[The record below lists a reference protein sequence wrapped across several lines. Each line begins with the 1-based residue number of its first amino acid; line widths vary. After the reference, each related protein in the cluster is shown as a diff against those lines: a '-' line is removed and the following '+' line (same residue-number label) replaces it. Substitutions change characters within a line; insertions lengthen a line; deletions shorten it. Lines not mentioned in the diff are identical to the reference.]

1 MRGLIRFMKK
11 NYKIILA
18 TLLLCAGLWSFKA
31 FKKEDTEKDKV
42 LIELLVF
49 VLKQAHYNAVPV
61 DDEFSKAMFDT
72 YLENMDPYKRYFLE
86 SDINE
91 FSKYKLALD
100 DLMLS
105 SDLSFFDLTYNRLNK
120 RIKESESIYKEIL
133 DKPVDFD
140 IEEIINTNYD
150 SIGYAKTPA
159 ELKDRWRQQLKHSL
173 ASSIYTTQKIEEDK
187 VKKDSTYVAKTF
199 VEIEKDAR
207 EKSAKNL
214 NDFYE
219 IISELERKD
228 WFSVYINSF
237 TENFDPHSQYF
248 APNDK
253 ERFDSSISGTLEGIG
268 ARLQKKNDYVELNEL
283 IPGGPAWKNKEIEQ
297 GDIIIKVAQA
307 NEEPIDIGGMRLD
320 DVVSKIKGKKGTE
333 VRLTVRK
340 VDGTIKE
347 ISIIRDIVELEDT
360 YAKSSIINL
369 NDEKYGIIH
378 LPKFYINFEDA
389 NARDA
394 YKDVALEVQRLKE
407 AGVDGIVMDLRN
419 NGGGSLQTV
428 VEMVGLFI
436 EQGPVVQVKGSGKS
450 KQVLTDDNPATTWD
464 KPLVVLVNQFSASAS
479 EIFAAAI
486 QDYNRGIVMG
496 SKHTFGKGTVQNMI
510 DLNSL
515 MRRNTFGDMGALKT
529 TIQKFYRVNGG
540 STQIKG
546 VESDII
552 LPDRMS
558 YIDTG
563 ERDMK
568 KALPW
573 DKIEPAN
580 YKPLANDFSGIIE
593 ASNERVKANPQF
605 ILIDENAQ
613 LIKERQ
619 SDDFEN
625 LQYTAYKTKQ
635 QDNEKKIS
643 RFKEINNYDNNLKFT
658 SLPYEVEML
667 AIDTTYKSRIEDW
680 HKQLKKDVYVEEA
693 VNVLH
698 DLATQKTQP
707 KNTAATKP
715 KKFLGIF

>member
-1 MRGLIRFMKK
+1 MKGLITFMKK

-49 VLKQAHYNAVPV
+49 VLKQAHYNSVAIN
-61 DDEFSKAMFDT
+61 DEFSKAMFDT
-72 YLENMDPYKRYFLE
+72 YIDNLDPSKRYFLE
-86 SDINE
+86 SDIQE

-105 SDLSFFDLTYNRLNK
+105 SDLSFFDLTYNRLMQ
-120 RIKESESIYKEIL
+120 RMKESKSIYKDVLSQPI
-133 DKPVDFD
+133 DF
-140 IEEIINTNYD
+140 EVAEVINTNYD
-150 SIGYAKTPA
+150 SIPYAKTPE
-159 ELKDRWRQQLKHSL
+159 ELKDRWRLQLKYGL
-173 ASSIYTTQKIEEDK
+173 AGSIYTAQKIEEDK
-187 VKKDSTYVAKTF
+187 KEKDPEYKVKTF
-199 VEIEKDAR
+199 AELEKDAR
-207 EKSAKNL
+207 EKSIKNL
-214 NDFYE
+214 DDFYE
-219 IISELERKD
+219 IVDDLERKD

-248 APNDK
+248 APSDK
-253 ERFDSSISGTLEGIG
+253 ERFDSSMSGTLEGIG

-297 GDIIIKVAQA
+297 GDIIIKVGQGK
-307 NEEPIDIGGMRLD
+307 EEPIDIAGMRLD

-360 YAKSSIINL
+360 YAKSSIIDFNG
-369 NDEKYGIIH
+369 ERYGIIH
-378 LPKFYINFEDA
+378 LPKFYINFEDIK
-389 NARDA
+389 ARDA
-394 YKDVALEVQRLKE
+394 YKDVSAEVDRLKN
-407 AGVDGIVMDLRN
+407 AGVQGIIMDLRD

-428 VEMVGLFI
+428 VDMVGLFI
-436 EQGPVVQVKGSGKS
+436 EQGPVVQVKGSNKS
-450 KQVLTDDNPATTWD
+450 KQVLTDDNTSVLWE

-486 QDYNRGIVMG
+486 QDYNRGVIMG
-496 SKHTFGKGTVQNMI
+496 SKHTYGKGTVQNMI
-510 DLNSL
+510 DLNTL

-552 LPDRMS
+552 LPEKLS

-573 DKIEPAN
+573 DKIEAAN
-580 YKPLANDFSGIIE
+580 YKKLDNNFANVIA
-593 ASNERVKANPQF
+593 ASNERVKQNPQF
-605 ILIDENAQ
+605 ILIDENAK
-613 LIKERQ
+613 LIAERQ
-619 SDDFEN
+619 KQDIEN
-625 LQYTAYKTKQ
+625 LKFADYKAKQ
-635 QDNEKKIS
+635 QESEEKIAK
-643 RFKEINNYDNNLKFT
+643 FKEISKYQNNLKFT
-658 SLPYEVEML
+658 SVPYEQEL
-667 AIDTTYKSRIEDW
+667 LKIDTTHKSRIEDW
-680 HKQLKKDVYVEEA
+680 HKQLGKDVYIEEA

-698 DLATQKTQP
+698 DLSKEQAKNKKT
-707 KNTAATKP
+707 TASKS

>member
-1 MRGLIRFMKK
+1 MKGLIGFMKR
-11 NYKIILA
+11 NYKIIIA
-18 TLLLCAGLWSFKA
+18 TLLLCAGLWSFNV
-31 FKKEDTEKDKV
+31 FKKNDSEKDKV

-49 VLKQAHYNAVPV
+49 VLKQAHYSAVEV
-61 DDEFSKAMFDT
+61 NDDFSKAMFST
-72 YLENMDPYKRYFLE
+72 YIDNIDPSKRYFLE

-105 SDLSFFDLTYNRLNK
+105 SDLSFFDLTYNRLMQ
-120 RIKESESIYKEIL
+120 RIKESESIYKDIL
-133 DKPVDFD
+133 SKPIDFNVD
-140 IEEIINTNYD
+140 EVINTNYD
-150 SIGYAKTPA
+150 SIPFAKTPE
-159 ELKDRWRQQLKHSL
+159 ELRERWRLQLKYGL
-173 ASSIYTTQKIEEDK
+173 AGSIYTTQKIEEDK
-187 VKKDSTYVAKTF
+187 KAKDPNYQMKSF
-199 VEIEKDAR
+199 EEIEKDAR
-207 EKSAKNL
+207 EKSLKNL
-214 NDFYE
+214 NDFYD
-219 IISELERKD
+219 IIDDLERKD

-248 APNDK
+248 APTDK
-253 ERFDSSISGTLEGIG
+253 ERFDSSMSGTLEGIG

-297 GDIIIKVAQA
+297 GDIIIKVAQGSG
-307 NEEPIDIGGMRLD
+307 EPIDIAGMRLD

-340 VDGTIKE
+340 VDGSIKE

-360 YAKSSIINL
+360 YAKSSIIDFNG
-369 NDEKYGIIH
+369 EKYGIIY
-378 LPKFYINFEDA
+378 LPKFYINFEDVK
-389 NARDA
+389 ARDA
-394 YKDVALEVQRLKE
+394 YKDVALEVERLKT
-407 AGVDGIVMDLRN
+407 AGVTGIIMDLRD

-428 VEMVGLFI
+428 VDMVGLFV
-436 EQGPVVQVKGSGKS
+436 EEGPVVQVKGSGKN
-450 KQVLTDDNPATTWD
+450 KQVLTDDNSAILWD

-486 QDYNRGIVMG
+486 QDYNRGIIMG

-515 MRRNTFGDMGALKT
+515 MRRNSFGDMGALKT

-540 STQIKG
+540 STQIRG

-558 YIDTG
+558 YLDTG

-580 YKPLANDFSGIIE
+580 YKKLNNDFSPVIE
-593 ASNERVKANPQF
+593 ASKLRIQQNPQF
-605 ILIDENAQ
+605 VLIDENAK
-613 LIKERQ
+613 LIYERQ
-619 SDDFEN
+619 NSDIEKLKYSD
-625 LQYTAYKTKQ
+625 YKAVQ
-635 QDNEKKIS
+635 QDNEQKIS
-643 RFKEINNYDNNLKFT
+643 RFKELNKYNNNLKFS

-667 AIDTTYKSRIEDW
+667 QVDTTYKSRIDDW
-680 HKQLKKDVYVEEA
+680 HKQLVKDVYVEEA

-698 DLATQKTQP
+698 DLSTQKTS
-707 KNTAATKP
+707 KKTVETKP

>member
-1 MRGLIRFMKK
+1 MKGLIAFMKK

-18 TLLLCAGLWSFKA
+18 TLLLCAGLWSFNS
-31 FKKEDTEKDKV
+31 FKKQDTEKDKV

-49 VLKQAHYNAVPV
+49 VLKQAHYNSIPIN
-61 DDEFSKAMFDT
+61 DEFSKAMFDS
-72 YLENMDPYKRYFLE
+72 YIENIDPYKRYFLE

-105 SDLSFFDLTYNRLNK
+105 SDLSFFDLTYNRLTK

-133 DKPVDFD
+133 SEPVDFTV
-140 IEEIINTNYD
+140 EEVINTNFD
-150 SIGYAKTPA
+150 SIPYAKTPE
-159 ELKDRWRQQLKHSL
+159 ELKERWRLQLKHAL
-173 ASSIYTTQKIEEDK
+173 AGSIYTTQKIEEDK
-187 VKKDSTYVAKTF
+187 KAKDTEYQVKSF
-199 VEIEKDAR
+199 EEIEKDAR
-207 EKSAKNL
+207 EKSMKNL

-219 IISELERKD
+219 IIDDLERKD

-253 ERFDSSISGTLEGIG
+253 ERFDASISGTLEGIG

-307 NEEPIDIGGMRLD
+307 NQEPIDIGGMRLD

-347 ISIIRDIVELEDT
+347 VSIIRDIVELEDT
-360 YAKSSIINL
+360 YAKSSIINF

-378 LPKFYINFEDA
+378 LPKFYINFEDV

-394 YKDVALEVQRLKE
+394 YKDVALEVQRLNE
-407 AGVDGIVMDLRN
+407 AGVSGIVMDLRN

-428 VEMVGLFI
+428 VEMVGLFV
-436 EQGPVVQVKGSGKS
+436 EQGPVVQVKSSNKS
-450 KQVLTDDNPATTWD
+450 KQVLTDDNPEVVWD

-515 MRRNTFGDMGALKT
+515 MRRNSFGDMGALKT

-558 YIDTG
+558 YLDTG

-573 DKIEPAN
+573 DKIEPAD
-580 YKPLANDFSGIIE
+580 YSKLDNDFSVVIA
-593 ASNERVKANPQF
+593 ASNDRVKNNPQF
-605 ILIDENAQ
+605 ILIDENAK
-613 LIKERQ
+613 LIEERQ
-619 SDDFEN
+619 KNDLEN
-625 LQYTAYKTKQ
+625 LNYAQFKQ
-635 QDNEKKIS
+635 KQLDDEQKIS
-643 RFKEINNYDNNLKFT
+643 KFKELNKYDNNLDFV
-658 SLPYEVEML
+658 SLPYEALML
-667 AIDTTYKSRIEDW
+667 QKDTTHKSKIDDW
-680 HKQLKKDVYVEEA
+680 HKQLKKDVYIEEA

-698 DLATQKTQP
+698 DLAVQKP
-707 KNTAATKP
+707 ATNAVKKSNP

>member
-1 MRGLIRFMKK
+1 MKGLITFMKK

-49 VLKQAHYNAVPV
+49 VLKQAHYNSVNIN
-61 DDEFSKAMFDT
+61 DEFSKAMFDT
-72 YLENMDPYKRYFLE
+72 YIDNLDPSKRYFLE
-86 SDINE
+86 SDIQE

-105 SDLSFFDLTYNRLNK
+105 SDLSFFDLTYNRLMQ
-120 RIKESESIYKEIL
+120 RMKESKSIYKDVLSQPI
-133 DKPVDFD
+133 DF
-140 IEEIINTNYD
+140 EVAEVINTNYD
-150 SIGYAKTPA
+150 SIPYAKTPE
-159 ELKDRWRQQLKHSL
+159 ELKDRWRLQLKYGL
-173 ASSIYTTQKIEEDK
+173 AGSIYTAQKIEEDK
-187 VKKDSTYVAKTF
+187 KEKDPEYKVKTF
-199 VEIEKDAR
+199 AELEKDAR
-207 EKSAKNL
+207 EKSIKNL
-214 NDFYE
+214 DDFYE
-219 IISELERKD
+219 IVDDLERKD

-248 APNDK
+248 APSDK
-253 ERFDSSISGTLEGIG
+253 ERFDSSMSGTLEGIG

-297 GDIIIKVAQA
+297 GDIIIKVGQGK
-307 NEEPIDIGGMRLD
+307 EEPIDIAGMRLD

-360 YAKSSIINL
+360 YAKSSIIDFNG
-369 NDEKYGIIH
+369 ERYGIIH
-378 LPKFYINFEDA
+378 LPKFYINFEDIK
-389 NARDA
+389 ARDA
-394 YKDVALEVQRLKE
+394 YKDVSAEVDRLKN
-407 AGVDGIVMDLRN
+407 AGVQGIIMDLRD

-428 VEMVGLFI
+428 VDMVGLFI
-436 EQGPVVQVKGSGKS
+436 EQGPVVQVKGSNKS
-450 KQVLTDDNPATTWD
+450 KQVLTDDNTSVLWE

-486 QDYNRGIVMG
+486 QDYNRGVIMG
-496 SKHTFGKGTVQNMI
+496 SKHTYGKGTVQNMI
-510 DLNSL
+510 DLNTL

-552 LPDRMS
+552 LPEKLS

-573 DKIEPAN
+573 DKIEAAN
-580 YKPLANDFSGIIE
+580 YKKLDNNFANVIA
-593 ASNERVKANPQF
+593 ASNERVKQNPQF
-605 ILIDENAQ
+605 ILIDENAK
-613 LIKERQ
+613 LIAERQ
-619 SDDFEN
+619 KQDIEN
-625 LQYTAYKTKQ
+625 LKFADYKAKQ
-635 QDNEKKIS
+635 QESEEKIAK
-643 RFKEINNYDNNLKFT
+643 FKEISKYQNNLKFT
-658 SLPYEVEML
+658 SVPYEQEL
-667 AIDTTYKSRIEDW
+667 LKIDTTHKSRIEDW
-680 HKQLKKDVYVEEA
+680 HKQLGKDVYIEEA

-698 DLATQKTQP
+698 DLSKEQAKNKKT
-707 KNTAATKP
+707 TASKS

>member
-1 MRGLIRFMKK
+1 MKRLIAFMKK

-18 TLLLCAGLWSFKA
+18 TLLLCAGLLSFNV

-42 LIELLVF
+42 LVELLVF
-49 VLKQAHYNAVPV
+49 VLKQAHYSSV
-61 DDEFSKAMFDT
+61 DINDEFSKAMFDT
-72 YLENMDPYKRYFLE
+72 YIDNLDSSKRYFLQ
-86 SDINE
+86 SDIDE

-105 SDLSFFDLTYNRLNK
+105 SDLSFFDLTYNRLMQ
-120 RIKESESIYKEIL
+120 RMKESKSIYKDVL
-133 DKPVDFD
+133 SKPIDFNV
-140 IEEIINTNYD
+140 EEVINTNFD
-150 SIGYAKTPA
+150 SIPYAKTPE
-159 ELKDRWRQQLKHSL
+159 ELKGRWRLQLKYAL
-173 ASSIYTTQKIEEDK
+173 AGSIYTTQKIEEDK
-187 VKKDSTYVAKTF
+187 KAKDETYMVKTF
-199 VEIEKDAR
+199 AEIEKDAR
-207 EKSAKNL
+207 EKSIKNL
-214 NDFYE
+214 DDFYD
-219 IISELERKD
+219 IIDDLERKD

-253 ERFDSSISGTLEGIG
+253 ERFDASMSGTLEGIG

-297 GDIIIKVAQA
+297 GDIIIKVAQG
-307 NEEPIDIGGMRLD
+307 NGEPIDIAGMRLD

-360 YAKSSIINL
+360 YAKSSIIDFNG
-369 NDEKYGIIH
+369 ERYGIIH
-378 LPKFYINFEDA
+378 LPKFYINFEDVK
-389 NARDA
+389 ARDA
-394 YKDVALEVQRLKE
+394 FKDVALEVERLKN
-407 AGVDGIVMDLRN
+407 AGVQGIVMDLRD

-428 VEMVGLFI
+428 VDMVGLFI
-436 EQGPVVQVKGSGKS
+436 EQGPVVQVKGANKS
-450 KQVLTDDNPATTWD
+450 KQVLTDDNSSVLWD

-486 QDYNRGIVMG
+486 QDYNRGVIMG
-496 SKHTFGKGTVQNMI
+496 SKHTYGKGTVQNMI

-515 MRRNTFGDMGALKT
+515 MRRNSFGDMGALKT

-552 LPDRMS
+552 LPEKMS

-568 KALPW
+568 NALPW

-580 YKPLANDFSGIIE
+580 YKKLNNNFTNVIA
-593 ASNERVKANPQF
+593 ASNERVKLNPQF
-605 ILIDENAQ
+605 VLIDENAK
-613 LIKERQ
+613 LISERQ
-619 SDDFEN
+619 KQDIEKLKYSE
-625 LQYTAYKTKQ
+625 YKSQ
-635 QDNEKKIS
+635 QQTNEEKIS
-643 RFKEINNYDNNLKFT
+643 KFKEISKYKNNLSFT
-658 SLPYEVEML
+658 SLPYEAEVL
-667 AIDTTYKSRIEDW
+667 QIDTTNKSRIEDW
-680 HKQLKKDVYVEEA
+680 HKQLGKDVYIEEA

-698 DLATQKTQP
+698 DLTKESTKNKKATE
-707 KNTAATKP
+707 TKS